1 LSSNESIQPNKFLEN
16 KYGMPVNDANSLV
29 TSLRWANASRAC
41 NLNYIDQFLLYVNP
55 TKLQS
60 PGNYEGLVMASIEM
74 EVPTQIQIRETE
86 NVQDNGWCFYAA
98 VLTAAHKPNDVRNFA
113 RAITYCVLN
122 HLTNTEDAIKP
133 LVRTGV
139 NGIESVITVE
149 QLLLLISI
157 PNLTEKNGPCVYPEL
172 EQCIGQAA
180 AYLLNKN
187 IIVYHESGYLHGKY
201 RGTDSLNPNDQ
212 IYLANPGGNH
222 FEIITSHA

>member
-1 LSSNESIQPNKFLEN
+1 M
-16 KYGMPVNDANSLV
+16 G
-29 TSLRWANASRAC
+29 TSLSWANASRTC
-41 NLNYIDQFLLYVNP
+41 NFNYIDQFLLYVNQ

-60 PGNYEGLVMASIEM
+60 PGNYEGLVIGSIKM
-74 EVPTQIQIRETE
+74 EVPAQIQIRKTE

-98 VLTAAHKPNDVRNFA
+98 VLRAAHKPNDVRNFA

-133 LVRTGV
+133 RVRTGV
-139 NGIESVITVE
+139 NGIESVITVK

-172 EQCIGQAA
+172 DQCIGQAA

-187 IIVYHESGYLHGKY
+187 IIVYSESGYVHGKY

-212 IYLANPGGNH
+212 IYLVNQGGNH
-222 FEIITSHA
+222 FEIITSHVLQ